1 MTKLK
6 KYYIMIPAIIQNSDR
21 NHGGTY
27 MKKLN
32 VGILGF
38 GTVGGGAYEILTKNH
53 DLITQEPAFPLMSSR
68 LWSAESATGSPRI

>member
-38 GTVGGGAYEILTKNH
+38 GTVGGGAYEILTK
-53 DLITQEPAFPLMSSR
+53 IM
-68 LWSAESATGSPRI
+68 I

>member
-1 MTKLK
+1 MIPRLYKQRCCK
-6 KYYIMIPAIIQNSDR
+6 AGIIESQSDIMIPAIIQNSDR

-38 GTVGGGAYEILTKNH
+38 GTVGGGA
-53 DLITQEPAFPLMSSR
+53 
-68 LWSAESATGSPRI
+68 

>member
-1 MTKLK
+1 
-6 KYYIMIPAIIQNSDR
+6 
-21 NHGGTY
+21 

-53 DLITQEPAFPLMSSR
+53 DLHKEPAFPLMSSR